1 MATVESSTEATT
13 ERSQKVT
20 GKRYPSCLSVEE
32 GYKRWAP
39 TYDSVPNPLLALEQ
53 RCLMPLLPKV
63 TGKNILDLACGTGRW
78 LEVLLSMGP
87 RLGIGIDI
95 SAAMVGVAQKRHT
108 LPQGVLARADCIT
121 LPFCANCFDLVVF
134 SFALGHIAD
143 MDGLA
148 GELVRV
154 MKPHSDLYVTDLH
167 PQAYEAG
174 WRTGFR
180 DETSA
185 AEIQQQCRSLTSIVE
200 RFQSAG
206 FSPLHI
212 LSYTFDRPERPVFD
226 RAGRGHQFE
235 ELREIPAIFICHFK
249 RNATSD
255 TGIEKMG

>member
-13 ERSQKVT
+13 ERSQKMT

-39 TYDSVPNPLLALEQ
+39 TYDSAPNPLLALEQ
-53 RCLMPLLPKV
+53 RCLTPLLPKLV
-63 TGKNILDLACGTGRW
+63 GKNVLDLACGTGRW
-78 LEVLLSMGP
+78 LEILLRMGP
-87 RLGIGIDI
+87 KVGVGIDVS
-95 SAAMVGVAQKRHT
+95 SAMLEVAQKKPA
-108 LPQGVLARADCIT
+108 LAGVLTRAECT
-121 LPFCANCFDLVVF
+121 RLPFTENSFDLVVF

-143 MDGLA
+143 LERLA
-148 GELVRV
+148 SELVRV

-185 AEIQQQCRSLTSIVE
+185 AEIQQQFRSLTSIVE

-212 LSYTFDRPERPVFD
+212 LSCTFDRPERPVFD
-226 RAGRGHQFE
+226 RAGRGHRFE